1 MFTKTL
7 LTITKIP
14 KPAKTFFKVTKID
27 TKYTFQQIYYNNQH
41 NFYHTCD

>member
-1 MFTKTL
+1 MFTQTL

-27 TKYTFQQIYYNNQH
+27 IKYKSQQIYYNKNI
-41 NFYHTCD
+41 FSLGIIT